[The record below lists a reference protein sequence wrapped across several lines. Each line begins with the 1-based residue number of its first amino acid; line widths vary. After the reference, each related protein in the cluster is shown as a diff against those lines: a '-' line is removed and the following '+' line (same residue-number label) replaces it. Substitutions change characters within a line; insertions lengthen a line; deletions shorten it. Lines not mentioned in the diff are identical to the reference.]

1 MKRNP
6 LLYYIV
12 YGLAAIIFSISF
24 IYFLGQAL
32 HSLYIG
38 KTLSVEIGTAF
49 LNSLIS
55 ALLSGTSQYLKNT
68 VRNSRQARQL
78 WKLEN
83 PQNCAICL
91 SAHRWTQPLSSSA
104 RVRIRYGVGEGQIQA
119 LPHIITSLHHAY
131 GDRYAWGNIYQA
143 HNLLASAAYI
153 GDEDLIL
160 IGGPFT
166 NPLTKRIISDVR
178 NRISI
183 QPFTNDEL
191 TITISAP
198 AVTSRHIVER
208 DTVMINGIYPIITDY
223 AIILRVTQQS
233 DTRNRRVILIA
244 GCNTHSTGAAA
255 RHFCHRLQSDRR
267 WRTLQDKDYVAIIE
281 CHVNAHQQNCAQTN
295 LVFIHEI

>member
-178 NRISI
+178 NRILI
-183 QPFTNDEL
+183 HPFTNDEL
-191 TITISAP
+191 TITIPAP

-233 DTRNRRVILIA
+233 DTKNRRVILIA

-255 RHFCHRLQSDRR
+255 RHFCHRLQNDGR
-267 WRTLQDKDYVAIIE
+267 WQALQDKDYVAIIE